1 MAMASGRPLK
11 VGLHLPHWEG
21 GLNGATPR
29 GSDLIGL
36 ARLGEAVGFDSLWV
50 ADHAWIV
57 ENDFYEAI
65 DRPVPAQVAD
75 APAGL
80 WDGWT
85 LLTAVAAVTS
95 RIELGPLVACTGFR
109 NPALLAKM
117 ADTLDEISGGR
128 LILGLG
134 AGDSLFE
141 HRAMGYPTDRLVSRF
156 EEAVIIIRRLL
167 REGALDFAGTYYRI
181 DGFELRPRGP
191 RPNGPPIMIGA
202 LANRPRMLRLTAQYA
217 DIWNG
222 WVAYERSHAD
232 VVPPLRD
239 RVDQACRRHG
249 RDPGALRRSLAIQVA
264 EPGKQV
270 PESDPLTGSP
280 DELAA
285 ALRAMAAE
293 GIDHVQIFLMPTTP
307 ATVEGFGEVLA
318 RLDRSGDGWSAYR
331 PNSATKTART

>member
-1 MAMASGRPLK
+1 MRSPARWHLPPRMEPARRRPLK
-11 VGLHLPHWEG
+11 VGLHLPQAEG
-21 GLNGATPR
+21 MMDGATPR
-29 GSDLIGL
+29 WGDILAM
-36 ARLGEAVGFDSLWV
+36 ARLAEDVGFDALWV
-50 ADHAWIV
+50 MDHLLMR
-57 ENDFYEAI
+57 FPGREAQPI
-65 DRPVPAQVAD
+65 
-75 APAGL
+75 GI
-80 WDGWT
+80 WEGWS
-85 LLTAVAAVTS
+85 LLAALAAAT
-95 RIELGPLVACTGFR
+95 RQIALGPFVACTGFR